1 MQICGTE
8 GPNLDGNSRWAYALG
23 YARWFIKPS
32 FDFMKNTPKNI
43 YDQLTDDKKALLGF
57 NCVPPK
63 DEFSRLRR
71 ISQVPEIPENYNLPK

>member
-1 MQICGTE
+1 
-8 GPNLDGNSRWAYALG
+8 
-23 YARWFIKPS
+23 
-32 FDFMKNTPKNI
+32 MKNTPKNI